1 MNDVNHCLSKTLV
14 NQYPQGT
21 LFVLEDLTGIR
32 SASERVRAEDRY
44 VQVSWPY
51 YDLEQKLTYKAQMN
65 GSMVIKVDPRYTSQT
80 CPICGHR
87 EKNNRDQG
95 NHIFRCREC
104 GYTSNDDRIAAMNLQ
119 KMGLEYLQKLK
130 VSQ

>member
-1 MNDVNHCLSKTLV
+1 
-14 NQYPQGT
+14 
-21 LFVLEDLTGIR
+21 
-32 SASERVRAEDRY
+32 
-44 VQVSWPY
+44 
-51 YDLEQKLTYKAQMN
+51 AQMN

-87 EKNNRDQG
+87 ENNNRDQA

-119 KMGLEYLQKLK
+119 KMGLEYLQMLK